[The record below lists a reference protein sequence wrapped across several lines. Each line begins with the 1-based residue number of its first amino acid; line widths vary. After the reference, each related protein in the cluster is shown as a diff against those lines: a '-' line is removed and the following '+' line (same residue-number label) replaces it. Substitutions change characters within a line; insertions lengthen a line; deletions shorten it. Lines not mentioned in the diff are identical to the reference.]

1 MNNFKNSFFIA
12 TITFFIAILVTL
24 SSQSRVEYVSL
35 LPAVLILLVIIFI
48 GIITD
53 MVGVA
58 VTVADP
64 RAINAMAA
72 RKVFGA
78 RSSLFL
84 LNHADKVANL
94 MCDII
99 GDICGTVSGAIGT
112 AIGIRLIIGLGGP
125 QPLINMIILGLISAL
140 TVGGKAFFK
149 SYAIN
154 NADNIILFV
163 GKILDSFKLVGRI
176 IWTRLRGEG

>member
-24 SSQSRVEYVSL
+24 SSQSRVENVSL

>member
-24 SSQSRVEYVSL
+24 SSQSRVENVSL

-125 QPLINMIILGLISAL
+125 QTLINMIILGLISAL

>member
-1 MNNFKNSFFIA
+1 M
-12 TITFFIAILVTL
+12 
-24 SSQSRVEYVSL
+24 
-35 LPAVLILLVIIFI
+35 
-48 GIITD
+48 
-53 MVGVA
+53 
-58 VTVADP
+58 ADP

-125 QPLINMIILGLISAL
+125 QTLINMIILGLISAL
-140 TVGGKAFFK
+140 TVGGKAFF
-149 SYAIN
+149 
-154 NADNIILFV
+154 
-163 GKILDSFKLVGRI
+163 
-176 IWTRLRGEG
+176 